1 MLLGNHIKFV
11 TIFVNT
17 IDEIH
22 AIFFKLG
29 IGAVPKIWHSAL
41 NIALRKP
48 GNQQPLPCVTFC
60 LFDMGRTNFNTWR
73 AFLVVWILFAF
84 KFFDTHA
91 EICEKIDECSCRKSN
106 GKVISLR
113 QIDGGT
119 TPAFINV
126 KDATPS
132 QTMIDYA
139 WNPCTKFNLGTGCE
153 NALMCQ
159 EDTATHERYTCA
171 STVANFNV
179 DKDGTTYIIYQSVLF
194 GTKGY
199 ERRLQIGLKCNESK
213 FPGEVTSVL
222 EDLVASVSDFST
234 TFTSKCACDD
244 GCPLDSGGLSAGSI
258 LLIVFFVLLIVYV
271 IGGILINKYKF
282 GVQSMPEMCPN
293 YQFWA
298 GVPSLIKDGIV
309 FTCGSIKSGCSSLCQ
324 KCNKNNKYEN
334 IP

>member
-1 MLLGNHIKFV
+1 MCLCIEDRFPRGNKGFGNLLHVNFGRKKWFPTKAIHQLSISDVKMLLGNHIKFV

-119 TPAFINV
+119 TPAWVPLFPFSPITLFYELEFAYC
-126 KDATPS
+126 DR
-132 QTMIDYA
+132 IDYVSWPA
-139 WNPCTKFNLGTGCE
+139 
-153 NALMCQ
+153 
-159 EDTATHERYTCA
+159 
-171 STVANFNV
+171 
-179 DKDGTTYIIYQSVLF
+179 
-194 GTKGY
+194 
-199 ERRLQIGLKCNESK
+199 
-213 FPGEVTSVL
+213 
-222 EDLVASVSDFST
+222 DLV
-234 TFTSKCACDD
+234 
-244 GCPLDSGGLSAGSI
+244 
-258 LLIVFFVLLIVYV
+258 Y
-271 IGGILINKYKF
+271 
-282 GVQSMPEMCPN
+282 
-293 YQFWA
+293 
-298 GVPSLIKDGIV
+298 
-309 FTCGSIKSGCSSLCQ
+309 
-324 KCNKNNKYEN
+324 
-334 IP
+334 